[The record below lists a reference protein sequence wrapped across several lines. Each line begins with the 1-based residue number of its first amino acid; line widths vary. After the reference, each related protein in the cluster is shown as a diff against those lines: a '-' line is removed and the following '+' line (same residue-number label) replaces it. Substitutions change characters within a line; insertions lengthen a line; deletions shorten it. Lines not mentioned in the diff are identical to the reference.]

1 MLFLR
6 RISLILT
13 LLIVLE
19 GGVFAADDIVID
31 INAAKEFAALP
42 DGVSYPEGITVNP
55 NSGDIYVGTFVP
67 GGENKLLRY
76 SKNGRLLAQ
85 KDFAGEPLLGLA
97 FNTQDNNVYICNSA
111 ALVGGHSRI
120 QRIDADFDDS
130 TPVEDVAEI
139 PAIGPPGCAST
150 RRSTSAATTTRASIR
165 SSR

>member
-19 GGVFAADDIVID
+19 GGVFAADDVVID

-55 NSGDIYVGTFVP
+55 KSGDIYVGTFIP
-67 GGENKLLRY
+67 GGENKLFRY

-85 KDFAGEPLLGLA
+85 KDFAEEPLLGLA
-97 FNTQDNNVYICNSA
+97 FNSRDDNVYICNSA
-111 ALVGGHSRI
+111 ALVGGQSRI
-120 QRIDADFDDS
+120 QRIDADFDAG
-130 TPVEDVAEI
+130 TPVEDVVKWAMENVK
-139 PAIGPPGCAST
+139 SLV
-150 RRSTSAATTTRASIR
+150 R
-165 SSR
+165 